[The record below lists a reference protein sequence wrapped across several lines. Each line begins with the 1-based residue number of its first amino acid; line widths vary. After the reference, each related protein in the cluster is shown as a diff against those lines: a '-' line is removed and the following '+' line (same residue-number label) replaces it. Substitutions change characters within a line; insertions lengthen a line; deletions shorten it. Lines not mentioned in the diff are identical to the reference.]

1 MMKFVSTR
9 PIKKIQRTREY
20 TSNPTRQGLT
30 KKKKIP
36 LKTIWIIFISFTLIY
51 GGFLLFRSTLLN
63 TTYIITKVQYYVN
76 DIKAYT
82 NPLLYKEISAQIKKE
97 NYNVIRFQKNDLL
110 AKLQEKY
117 PFVKD
122 ITITFITDNAVRVN
136 LIFQEPELI
145 IRNQQQKYGVFRGH
159 TFLLAPKDLLGT
171 GTKIL
176 DLP

>member
-1 MMKFVSTR
+1 MKT
-9 PIKKIQRTREY
+9 
-20 TSNPTRQGLT
+20 
-30 KKKKIP
+30 
-36 LKTIWIIFISFTLIY
+36 
-51 GGFLLFRSTLLN
+51 
-63 TTYIITKVQYYVN
+63 
-76 DIKAYT
+76 YT
-82 NPLLYKEISAQIKKE
+82 NLLLYKEISTQIKKE

-159 TFLLAPKDLLGT
+159 TFLLAPEDLLGT